1 MLRIWLLFCLLLG
14 AAAPVF
20 GNPLGILE
28 FSDFPSLI
36 SGSRIDG
43 PLYFCDEPVP
53 FEKQEVRERLEKELL
68 LMLWNRPQVIL
79 WMKRSGRY
87 FPHIEKILQQ
97 GQMPAD
103 LKFIAI
109 IESDL
114 RPHVGSYKG
123 AIGYWQFM
131 KSTGKKYGLK
141 INADLDQRRN
151 IFTSTRAAADYFQE
165 LYAILGSWTLSA
177 AAFNMGEGGLQAEVM
192 AQKTDNYYDLYLPL
206 ETQRYVL
213 RAVAAKLI
221 LSSPEKYGFR
231 LQRED
236 LYPVL
241 EFDRIKL
248 KVTFRTPI
256 HLIAQATGT
265 SFKAIK
271 DLNPEIRGHHL
282 TRGTHSI
289 LIPKE
294 SAQGFHARYKELVNQ
309 WQAKNAQHIYV
320 VKKGDNLSLIADRF
334 SVPLPVLAIW
344 NRLNL
349 NKPIYPGQRL
359 TIYPGKTTPAKG
371 LKTKK

>member
-14 AAAPVF
+14 VAAPVF
-20 GNPLGILE
+20 GNPLGVLE

-53 FEKQEVRERLEKELL
+53 LEKQEVRERLEKELL

-97 GQMPAD
+97 RQMPAD

-114 RPHVGSYKG
+114 RPHVGSSKG
-123 AIGYWQFM
+123 ALGFWQFM
-131 KSTGKKYGLK
+131 ESTGKRYGLK

-151 IFTSTRAAADYFQE
+151 VFESTRAAADYFKD
-165 LYAILGSWTLSA
+165 LYAMLGSWTLSA
-177 AAFNMGEGGLQAEVM
+177 AAFNMGEEGLQAEIM
-192 AQKTDNYYDLYLPL
+192 AQKIDNFYDLYLSL

-213 RAVAAKLI
+213 KAVAAKMI

-231 LQRED
+231 LQKED
-236 LYPVL
+236 LYPLL
-241 EFDRIKL
+241 EFDRIEL
-248 KVTFRTPI
+248 EVTFRTPI
-256 HLIAQATGT
+256 HIIAQAAKT
-265 SFKAIK
+265 SFKTIK
-271 DLNPEIRGHHL
+271 DLNPEIRGHHVAP
-282 TRGTHSI
+282 GNHSI
-289 LIPKE
+289 LIPIDR
-294 SAQGFHARYKELVNQ
+294 AQDFYVRYQDLAEQ

-320 VKKGDNLSLIADRF
+320 VKKGDNLYVIADRF
-334 SVPLPVLAIW
+334 AVPLPALAIW
-344 NRLNL
+344 NELNL

-359 TIYPGKTTPAKG
+359 TIYPGKTTPTEK
-371 LKTKK
+371 

>member
-20 GNPLGILE
+20 GNPLNTLE
-28 FSDFPSLI
+28 PSNFPSLI
-36 SGSRIDG
+36 SGARIDF

-53 FEKQEVRERLEKELL
+53 LEKQEVRERLEKELL

-79 WMKRSGRY
+79 WMKRSSRY
-87 FPHIEKILQQ
+87 LPHIENILQQ
-97 GQMPAD
+97 RQMPAD

-114 RPHVGSYKG
+114 RPHVGSPKG
-123 AIGYWQFM
+123 ALGFWQFM

-151 IFTSTRAAADYFQE
+151 VFASTRAAADYFKD
-165 LYAILGSWTLSA
+165 LYAMLGSWTLSA
-177 AAFNMGEGGLQAEVM
+177 AAFNMGEEGLQAEVM
-192 AQKTDNYYDLYLPL
+192 AQKIDNFYDLYLPL

-231 LQRED
+231 LQKED
-236 LYPVL
+236 LYPLL

-248 KVTFRTPI
+248 EVTFRTPI
-256 HLIAQATGT
+256 HIIAQAAKT
-265 SFKAIK
+265 SFKTIK
-271 DLNPEIRGHHL
+271 DLNPEIRGHHVAP
-282 TRGTHSI
+282 GNHSI
-289 LIPKE
+289 LISKDRAE
-294 SAQGFHARYKELVNQ
+294 GFHVCYQELADQ

-320 VKKGDNLSLIADRF
+320 VKKGDNLSVIADRF
-334 SVPLPVLAIW
+334 AVPLPALAIW
-344 NRLNL
+344 NQLNL